1 MFTAGNSSRLLTF
14 YGLFRMLDNPV
25 ASLCL
30 AEKFSSKNDILRANV
45 ELILFY
51 TLHILASSDGEEE
64 FLCRRIEK
72 SPACTISSDIIFEI

>member
-64 FLCRRIEK
+64 SLPKNRKITCVHDFFRHNI
-72 SPACTISSDIIFEI
+72 